1 MYVYQLSTVQQVTL
15 CLLDHMI
22 HSICFSGIVIPLMLS
37 VGVPSPSSDCL
48 AAVDD
53 CLSNLCKSQQA
64 IYSAVCGGEDNVR
77 ALYLV
82 QGTGDMV

>member
-1 MYVYQLSTVQQVTL
+1 
-15 CLLDHMI
+15 
-22 HSICFSGIVIPLMLS
+22 MLS

-48 AAVDD
+48 DVDD

-64 IYSAVCGGEDNVR
+64 IYSSVCGGEDNVR